1 MIDES
6 DKPPNQ
12 MTNINLKSTRIAET
26 NFKSLLRVGPEVLQK
41 VESKLQIL
49 KDIYLIYS
57 KYGDKLNDN
66 NMNFAGFH
74 NFLRDIDI
82 LYVKKES
89 SDEFLSSRIFKS
101 PSKSLITVRTNISSP
116 KKLVNSVII
125 KGKIIDS
132 EVFCIFCSITGFKNF
147 DSSSK
152 YKNHFDKNKGFSPK
166 LGESGR
172 TTRITKS
179 SSLSSTKDNV
189 PMKMDFK
196 LFIKSLELISAKLYP
211 DKSIDDAMVNF
222 LESV

>member
-82 LYVKKES
+82 LYVKK
-89 SDEFLSSRIFKS
+89 F
-101 PSKSLITVRTNISSP
+101 
-116 KKLVNSVII
+116 
-125 KGKIIDS
+125 
-132 EVFCIFCSITGFKNF
+132 
-147 DSSSK
+147 
-152 YKNHFDKNKGFSPK
+152 
-166 LGESGR
+166 
-172 TTRITKS
+172 
-179 SSLSSTKDNV
+179 
-189 PMKMDFK
+189 
-196 LFIKSLELISAKLYP
+196 
-211 DKSIDDAMVNF
+211 
-222 LESV
+222 